1 VSDSTTHT
9 VKVLISPIAE
19 FFAPNVC
26 LNQNT
31 IFMDQS
37 TWTESKIES
46 WFWDFGDPLSTYD
59 TTSSRNPAYHYE
71 LPGSYPAML
80 TVTNA
85 FGCTDTISRMLQVFH
100 LPVANFSYSLACE
113 NNHTLFTDIS
123 DSADAPINQW
133 WWKFK
138 DSTAMLGLAG
148 IQHPDFIFEHIGDY
162 NVDLIV
168 VDTNGCSDTTAQM
181 VTVNPK
187 PISAF
192 SYTENYENTQG
203 RVLFTNGSIGAEAY
217 EWDFGTGIL
226 SFELNPVVD
235 FPNDGDYEVR
245 LVTLNEYGCPDTLTM
260 DYSFMFKGL
269 WVPNAF
275 SPGNPNEAVRQF
287 KPVGINLKSYTIE
300 VYDTWGNLMWTSSEL
315 DANGSPAEGWT
326 GAFNGNL
333 QTQDTFMWKA
343 TAVFKDGT
351 IWRGND
357 VGDSTNM
364 PQLPYGTVTLI
375 R

>member
-1 VSDSTTHT
+1 
-9 VKVLISPIAE
+9 
-19 FFAPNVC
+19 
-26 LNQNT
+26 
-31 IFMDQS
+31 
-37 TWTESKIES
+37 
-46 WFWDFGDPLSTYD
+46 
-59 TTSSRNPAYHYE
+59 
-71 LPGSYPAML
+71 
-80 TVTNA
+80 
-85 FGCTDTISRMLQVFH
+85 
-100 LPVANFSYSLACE
+100 
-113 NNHTLFTDIS
+113 
-123 DSADAPINQW
+123 
-133 WWKFK
+133 
-138 DSTAMLGLAG
+138 MLGLAG

-203 RVLFTNGSIGAEAY
+203 RVMFTNGSIGAEAY